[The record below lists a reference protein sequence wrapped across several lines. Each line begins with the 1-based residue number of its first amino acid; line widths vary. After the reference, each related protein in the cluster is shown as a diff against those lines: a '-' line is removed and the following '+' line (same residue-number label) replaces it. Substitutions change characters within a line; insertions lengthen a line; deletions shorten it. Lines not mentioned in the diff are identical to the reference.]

1 MNFAD
6 NGSLSRVVT
15 SRLPVMR
22 RSASSDAILSSY
34 LYGRWPRLDALNAE
48 YYMKIQSRA
57 VHEFRLQPLSS
68 AETIGA
74 NSVLHQEASEDA
86 SVSEVKLG
94 RVELLMKLLL
104 YRMSCGISV
113 ICHQTKVNI
122 ARFNPSQRLVTPDL
136 STSEEWKV
144 DLTWG
149 PATCQAGLPTYRWTP
164 IQVLTQQCKP

>member
-1 MNFAD
+1 MVVCMNFAD

-74 NSVLHQEASEDA
+74 NSVLRQEASEDV
-86 SVSEVKLG
+86 SVS
-94 RVELLMKLLL
+94 
-104 YRMSCGISV
+104 
-113 ICHQTKVNI
+113 
-122 ARFNPSQRLVTPDL
+122 
-136 STSEEWKV
+136 
-144 DLTWG
+144 
-149 PATCQAGLPTYRWTP
+149 
-164 IQVLTQQCKP
+164 

>member
-1 MNFAD
+1 MVACVNFAD

-57 VHEFRLQPLSS
+57 VNEFRLQPLSS

-74 NSVLHQEASEDA
+74 NSVPHQEASEDV
-86 SVSEVKLG
+86 SVS
-94 RVELLMKLLL
+94 
-104 YRMSCGISV
+104 
-113 ICHQTKVNI
+113 
-122 ARFNPSQRLVTPDL
+122 
-136 STSEEWKV
+136 
-144 DLTWG
+144 
-149 PATCQAGLPTYRWTP
+149 
-164 IQVLTQQCKP
+164 